1 MRVVPD
7 LFDSSVPRVN
17 ISPHNDPVVC
27 FGVRKQSSEDYH
39 SLQVNRLSADID
51 QPKFFIF
58 DRFCVIFIEPFD
70 CLVLDVV
77 KRLKVRLLFPA
88 FDNLTNVFEPSYV
101 TILD

>member
-1 MRVVPD
+1 MVPD
-7 LFDSSVPRVN
+7 LFVGSVPRVN

-27 FGVRKQSSEDYH
+27 FGVWIQSSEDYH
-39 SLQVNRLSADID
+39 SLQVNRLSAYVH

-58 DRFCVIFIEPFD
+58 DRFCVIFVKSFD

-77 KRLKVRLLFPA
+77 KRLKFWLLFPA
-88 FDNLTNVFEPSYV
+88 FHNLTNVFEPSYV